1 MLMLRLGSLAISLGL
16 LACAAP
22 IPAVAPE
29 PEQAAVAEPE
39 LEPADGPRKLTPT
52 DNNAEALLAAADRI
66 TRVEICDIE
75 TGEAIATLPPA
86 LLDQLR
92 AGLRE
97 GAISEG
103 LSSEAAWSMILR
115 IEVEGRREPFIVQF
129 VTVALRVKPEDAW
142 SLAIANEAG
151 EIDWRIRDI
160 YVDYELELD
169 NEFEALVPY
178 AEPQRYGEEA
188 MPRPESMPK

>member
-1 MLMLRLGSLAISLGL
+1 MLRLGSITIVLGL
-16 LACAAP
+16 LACATSASTQ
-22 IPAVAPE
+22 PAVAPE
-29 PEQAAVAEPE
+29 QATVVAEPE

-52 DNNAEALLAAADRI
+52 DNNAETLLAAADRI
-66 TRVEICDIE
+66 TRVEICDVE
-75 TGEAIATLPPA
+75 TGEPIATLPPA
-86 LLDQLR
+86 LLDKLR
-92 AGLRE
+92 TGLRD

-142 SLAIANEAG
+142 SLAIADEAG

-160 YVDYELELD
+160 YVDYEIELD
-169 NEFEALVPY
+169 NEFEALVPD
-178 AEPQRYGEEA
+178 AEPQRYGEDA
-188 MPRPESMPK
+188 MPRPE